1 MNEFNNKSK
10 GELKKLLVEKRKALH
25 DFRFAFAGGKVKNVK
40 EGKAARKDIARIMTA
55 ISLHDKQ
62 EKVTQASAPQK

>member
-10 GELKKLLVEKRKALH
+10 GELKTLLVEKRKALH

-40 EGKAARKDIARIMTA
+40 EGKAARKDVARILTA
-55 ISLHDKQ
+55 ISLQDKQ
-62 EKVTQASAPQK
+62 EKVAQK